1 MKINFKFDKRF
12 WLVFLSLFFML
23 FFMNSIRWIYHNFQ
37 RVNFDEIGIV
47 LGSGMG
53 AGADKDLF
61 WSYMTKAILN
71 PLWLSLLIAVILQV
85 FKKSFLLIVLYLVLG
100 VLFIHKMLISN
111 IEVGSFFNFEKSNFY
126 ETEYVD
132 PQKTEIDWA
141 ERRNVVF
148 IALES
153 IEKVYGTAQIS
164 GEVLTPNITKLE
176 QENKS
181 FENYHSVAGLTHTI
195 AAITGFTTGL
205 PLFFTSYTGMDKM
218 VKAYGIGSIFKDAGY
233 QTWSIFPATGKFSS
247 KSNFMYKKGFEHV
260 LDGEFIRANLE
271 NPPKEAPFYG
281 VDDGTFF
288 EYSKSVIKD
297 IVKTKQ
303 PYFIFMETL
312 NPHCRGF
319 FTEYCKKIGFKQEAI
334 EDIIKCDDKII
345 YDFVRW
351 MQKTDPTAVIILIN
365 DHKQHTGGLMKQL
378 EKIENRPLAN
388 VFINTKVLN
397 KTDKNRLVSA
407 MDFFPTVIDS
417 AGGKIK
423 GCKLG
428 LGVSLSERCK
438 NEKTL
443 RERFSD
449 DELKT
454 MLEKKN
460 DLYYY
465 LATGKDRK

>member
-247 KSNFMYKKGFEHV
+247 KSNFMYKKGFE
-260 LDGEFIRANLE
+260 
-271 NPPKEAPFYG
+271 
-281 VDDGTFF
+281 
-288 EYSKSVIKD
+288 S
-297 IVKTKQ
+297 
-303 PYFIFMETL
+303 
-312 NPHCRGF
+312 
-319 FTEYCKKIGFKQEAI
+319 
-334 EDIIKCDDKII
+334 
-345 YDFVRW
+345 
-351 MQKTDPTAVIILIN
+351 
-365 DHKQHTGGLMKQL
+365 
-378 EKIENRPLAN
+378 
-388 VFINTKVLN
+388 
-397 KTDKNRLVSA
+397 
-407 MDFFPTVIDS
+407 
-417 AGGKIK
+417 
-423 GCKLG
+423 
-428 LGVSLSERCK
+428 
-438 NEKTL
+438 
-443 RERFSD
+443 
-449 DELKT
+449 
-454 MLEKKN
+454 
-460 DLYYY
+460 
-465 LATGKDRK
+465 RKRRRIS